1 MHHFWWLLHILGIC
15 FWLGGTATVAL
26 AWSRAQKAVTTPK
39 GADSRSTRL
48 SSANEL
54 PLLIRLANQSGHLG
68 AGLTAITG
76 TVLSF
81 LVEPKIKLAYVWL
94 TYMQGMGVVV
104 FVFSVFVLTRRGK
117 QLMQHLTTETAS
129 VEETA
134 RLATIYHR
142 WLWTIVLLLLS
153 ILVFAAFKP
162 R

>member
-1 MHHFWWLLHILGIC
+1 MHHFWWLFHIIGIC

-26 AWSRAQKAVTTPK
+26 AWSRAQKAATT
-39 GADSRSTRL
+39 ANRANSLSTRL
-48 SSANEL
+48 GADGGL
-54 PLLIRLANQSGHLG
+54 PLLIRLANQSGHIG

-117 QLMQHLTTETAS
+117 QLLRHLNTETAS
-129 VEETA
+129 VEETV

-162 R
+162 H